1 MGDGGWWLAVKV
13 DLALAAVMPT
23 LHLGWI
29 LWVIFGAVWTRGR
42 RLLTALH
49 VGSLVWEVVVEI
61 GPWPC
66 PLTLVQQ
73 FFKTKAGISTYQ
85 GGFLVHYLDLVVYP
99 DLPGWLLTAAGVT
112 VCVGNLAIYALRLL
126 GRGMWRMNPGRRR

>member
-1 MGDGGWWLAVKV
+1 VGDSGWWLAVNL
-13 DLALAAVMPT
+13 DLALAAVMLT

-49 VGSLVWEVVVEI
+49 VGSLVWGSVVEI

-66 PLTLVQQ
+66 PLTLVEQ
-73 FFKTKAGISTYQ
+73 FFETKAGISTYQ

-112 VCVGNLAIYALRLL
+112 VCAGNLAIYALRLL
-126 GRGMWRMNPGRRR
+126 RRGVWRMNPGRRR